1 MKSGFCAAAI
11 FLCVIFQTYAAHSA
25 DRLAS
30 VSTRAPFGQSPTK
43 VSRPLSGEVLRQRIA
58 RLDPDAL
65 MSQSNLESIK
75 LQLFDNVQ
83 FTAVQRKQQREP
95 DGFMLW
101 TGEIRSPESGTFVLV
116 VRNGLMFASAY
127 LPSSIIQIRPVN
139 ADAAAVSQSYVVRE
153 IAYPWRSGD
162 ISQPAGKIVAAQERV
177 CPDCNSGIGLTRAAR
192 KMIVLVNLERKADGL
207 PALEYDG
214 QLTQAARR
222 HARDMAL
229 HDNCSHQLA
238 DGQQFYQNVF
248 DSGYPVGNVGE
259 NVAAGI
265 ATPEEAFEC
274 LLSSPEHRANIMN
287 SDFTQIGV
295 SDAVNMASGYRY
307 FWAQEFG
314 AASTKSE
321 QTARLSANRPPI

>member
-1 MKSGFCAAAI
+1 MKSGLCAAAI

-25 DRLAS
+25 ERPDL
-30 VSTRAPFGQSPTK
+30 
-43 VSRPLSGEVLRQRIA
+43 RPLSGQVLRQRIA
-58 RLDPDAL
+58 RLNPDAL
-65 MSQSNLESIK
+65 MNQSNVESIK

-83 FTAVQRKQQREP
+83 FTAVKRQQQKEP

-101 TGEIRSPESGTFVLV
+101 TGEIRSPESGRFVLV

-127 LPSSIIQIRPVN
+127 LRSSIIQIRPVN
-139 ADAAAVSQSYVVRE
+139 ADASAVSQNYIVRE
-153 IAYPWRSGD
+153 IACPWRSCD
-162 ISQPAGKIVAAQERV
+162 MSQTAGKIVAAQDRV
-177 CPDCNSGIGLTRAAR
+177 CPDCNSGIGLTPAAR
-192 KMIVLVNLERKADGL
+192 KMVVLVNLERKADGL
-207 PALEYDG
+207 PALEYDD
-214 QLTQAARR
+214 QLTEAARR
-222 HARDMAL
+222 HTRDMAL
-229 HDNCSHQLA
+229 HDNCSHQMA
-238 DGQQFYQNVF
+238 DGEQFYQNVF

-274 LLSSPEHRANIMN
+274 LLSSREHRSNIMN

-314 AASTKSE
+314 AASAKSE
-321 QTARLSANRPPI
+321 QSVRLSANRPPT